1 MAPQQR
7 VGSPTLRTVQSLRNA
22 QNRPK
27 TSVTFSNI
35 VSTPPIANPL
45 LSGSQ
50 AASFSDKGVGGEK
63 SGDAT
68 SSRADPMDA
77 GLDQERWTSSTE
89 SLLNNNQPNVNNI
102 RGNNRRPLSSQTASS
117 DGRDI
122 YTDAESEASF
132 SSSRGAYDSKPA
144 QIELSGSTIGAG
156 SDTSS
161 RRASHA
167 SGGGRRG
174 SFYESMSPQ
183 KAKKVE
189 SAMVSSVSAAKLNYK
204 NRIEHL
210 ADSKDA
216 FARTSS
222 QDRQQKERSNQ
233 FNSAIIQAKKER
245 EEMLE
250 QLSNTS
256 FGAIF
261 RAEHLA
267 LVVQECDIR
276 RYDVGEIVFRAN
288 VDCRAMFLILD
299 GKLGMYRFP
308 EGTSDPTNGDPVR
321 LENRRVREY
330 GKGEF
335 VLPGSCLCGVET
347 SGFCAAMSP
356 MKVICLP
363 SHSVQPVLSNQVY
376 AAQGAG
382 EWLSKTR
389 DASEILA
396 QLGKGR
402 LKQGTMSAYAFQKEV
417 TKYMMKVS
425 SVVRGWLIVEG
436 LGSSCG
442 FHPTGSDDG
451 VHDGCPLGAGLGSGV

>member
-7 VGSPTLRTVQSLRNA
+7 VGSPALRTVQSLRNA

-35 VSTPPIANPL
+35 VSTPPITHPL
-45 LSGSQ
+45 LPGSQ
-50 AASFSDKGVGGEK
+50 SFSNKEVGGEK

-68 SSRADPMDA
+68 SSRANLIDA
-77 GLDQERWTSSTE
+77 RLDHERWASSTE
-89 SLLNNNQPNVNNI
+89 SLLNNNQPNNN
-102 RGNNRRPLSSQTASS
+102 NNNNNHNSSSSRRPLSSQTASS
-117 DGRDI
+117 EGRDI

-156 SDTSS
+156 SETSS
-161 RRASHA
+161 RRGSQT
-167 SGGGRRG
+167 SGGGRRR
-174 SFYESMSPQ
+174 SSLYDSMSPQ

-189 SAMVSSVSAAKLNYK
+189 SALASSVSAAKLNYK
-204 NRIEHL
+204 NRIENL
-210 ADSKDA
+210 ADSKDV
-216 FARTSS
+216 FTRTSS

-256 FGAIF
+256 FGAVF

-276 RYDVGEIVFRAN
+276 RYDVGEIFFRAN

-308 EGTSDPTNGDPVR
+308 AGTSDPTNGDPVR
-321 LENRRVREY
+321 LANRRVREY

-347 SGFCAAMSP
+347 TGFYAAMTP
-356 MKVICLP
+356 MKVICVP

-376 AAQGAG
+376 AAQAAG
-382 EWLSKTR
+382 EWLSMTR
-389 DASEILA
+389 DAPEVLA
-396 QLGKGR
+396 QLGKGK
-402 LKQGTMSAYAFQKEV
+402 LKQGTMSTYAFQKEV

-425 SVVRGWLIVEG
+425 GAE
-436 LGSSCG
+436 CG
-442 FHPTGSDDG
+442 
-451 VHDGCPLGAGLGSGV
+451 